1 MPIFELSPQPP
12 FYVRSTLPDSIRL
25 SFVKMII
32 DQITLSFRLSQE
44 KHDAF
49 VQSGEQ
55 EYEVVVAI
63 F

>member
-1 MPIFELSPQPP
+1 
-12 FYVRSTLPDSIRL
+12 
-25 SFVKMII
+25 MII

>member
-1 MPIFELSPQPP
+1 
-12 FYVRSTLPDSIRL
+12 
-25 SFVKMII
+25 MII
-32 DQITLSFRLSQE
+32 NQITVSFNLSQE
-44 KHDAF
+44 KHYAF